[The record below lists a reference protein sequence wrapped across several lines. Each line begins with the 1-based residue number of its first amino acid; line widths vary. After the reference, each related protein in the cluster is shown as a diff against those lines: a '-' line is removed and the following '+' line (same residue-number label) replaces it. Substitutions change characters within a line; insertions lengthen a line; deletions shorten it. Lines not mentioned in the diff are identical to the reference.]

1 MLMWIF
7 GTSVDKNTNSLAI
20 LVLRLVSGSFMMVHG
35 IQKLDMLKANPIQ
48 FADPIGIGEPASLV
62 LAVFAEFICS
72 ALLILGF
79 MTRLAIIPLI
89 ITMLVAVFIVHSAD
103 GFEKQELGGLY
114 LGVYVVLIITGAGK
128 FSVDRLIAK
137 RKRRY

>member
-1 MLMWIF
+1 MWIF
-7 GTSVDKNTNSLAI
+7 GTSVDKNVNSLAVLI
-20 LVLRLVSGSFMMVHG
+20 LRVVAGGFMLVHG
-35 IQKLDMLKANPIQ
+35 LQKLEMLKANPVQ
-48 FADPIGIGEPASLV
+48 FADPIGIGEPASLT
-62 LAVFAEFICS
+62 LAVFAELVCS
-72 ALLILGF
+72 ALLILGLL
-79 MTRLAIIPLI
+79 TRLAAIPLI

-114 LGVYVVLIITGAGK
+114 LAIYIVLIITGAGK